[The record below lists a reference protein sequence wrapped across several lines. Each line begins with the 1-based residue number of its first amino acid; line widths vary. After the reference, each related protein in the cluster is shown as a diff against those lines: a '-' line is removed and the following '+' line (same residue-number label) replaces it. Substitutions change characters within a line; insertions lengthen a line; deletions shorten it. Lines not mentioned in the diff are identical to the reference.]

1 MSLLI
6 LQPQRLH
13 AERLNYA
20 LLEKPTAKAQAVTA
34 FTQGAWSEIKQQQRK
49 RKVVLLLPS
58 EDVTL
63 LTVRIPSRN
72 KKQLKQAIPYALE
85 DQVADDIDTLSFAFT
100 QPDAKTDQVFVAAIK
115 QTTLQT
121 WVNAVKTQGFT
132 VHYVLPDVFALPYQ
146 EKSWSLYEQDN
157 PQTSASTR
165 LLIRTGL
172 FSGWVCPMMLAPTLL
187 AQTLRDTGGQD
198 QPATPN
204 HLWVDANDQFGQQL
218 SQSLPDQLNEQ
229 ITIEAKQHTFN
240 VESLQNAFA
249 LNLLT
254 GITQKSSH
262 LPKVNW
268 RRWRVA
274 LISSLLAMSA
284 GSGLR
289 YYENV
294 QLEQQ
299 LNQVKQA
306 ITDAYRRAFPDDK
319 RLVDPKVQM
328 EQKLKVLQGSTQ
340 QPKSQSPLP
349 LLSAVAPHLSTGLEL
364 RRIEFRQKSGLVLRL
379 AAKSLD
385 DLNRLEQRL
394 KQVPNI
400 TTRLETSVSSGNAQ
414 GKLTVTT
421 NQP

>member
-1 MSLLI
+1 MQLLI

-13 AERLNYA
+13 AEQLNYA
-20 LLEKPTAKAQAVTA
+20 LLDKPSAKTQAVTA
-34 FTQGAWSEIKQQQRK
+34 FNQGTWSEIKQQQRK

-63 LTVRIPSRN
+63 LTIRIPSHN

-100 QPDAKTDQVFVAAIK
+100 QPDPKDDQVFVAVIK
-115 QTTLQT
+115 QTVLQT
-121 WVNAVKTQGFT
+121 WTKVVKAQGLAI
-132 VHYVLPDVFALPYQ
+132 HYALPDVFALPYSEQ
-146 EKSWSLYEQDN
+146 SWSLYEQDS
-157 PQTSASTR
+157 PQTSTSAR

-172 FSGWVCPMMLAPTLL
+172 FSGWVCPMLLAPALL
-187 AQTLRDTGGQD
+187 AQTLRDTGGQN
-198 QPATPN
+198 QLATPEN
-204 HLWVDANDQFGQQL
+204 LWVDANDQFSQHL
-218 SQSLPDQLNEQ
+218 SQSLPDHLNDSL
-229 ITIEAKQHTFN
+229 TIDTKQQTFS
-240 VESLQNAFA
+240 VESLQKAFA

-254 GITQKSSH
+254 GMTQTPSNA
-262 LPKVNW
+262 PKVNW

-274 LISSLLAMSA
+274 LISSLFAVSA

-299 LNQVKQA
+299 LNQTKQA
-306 ITDAYRRAFPDDK
+306 ITNAYKRAFPQDK

-328 EQKLKVLQGSTQ
+328 EQKLKALQGSTQ
-340 QPKSQSPLP
+340 LPKTQSPLP

-394 KQVPNI
+394 KQAPQI
-400 TTRLETSVSSGNAQ
+400 TIRLETSVSSGNAQ
-414 GKLTVTT
+414 GKLTVTA